1 MKKMKI
7 AYVGFGKSTN
17 RYHIPYLQTRD
28 NFEIVRIVTPTLMKN
43 PEAQLALEATGTLFS
58 TDIQDIIQDKTID
71 LVVVVTK

>member
-1 MKKMKI
+1 MSVLKYRHEKMKI

-43 PEAQLALEATGTLFS
+43 PEAQLALEATGTLFRQTFRILS
-58 TDIQDIIQDKTID
+58 RQDH
-71 LVVVVTK
+71 